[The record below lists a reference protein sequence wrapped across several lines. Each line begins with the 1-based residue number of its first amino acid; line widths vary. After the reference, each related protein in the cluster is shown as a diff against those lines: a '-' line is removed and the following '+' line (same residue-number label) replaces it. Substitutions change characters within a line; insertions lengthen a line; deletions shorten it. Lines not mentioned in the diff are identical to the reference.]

1 MISIHHVIRKLLSR
15 NSNYIVH
22 ECEKRD
28 GTKSQKVSGASFY
41 ICRNYRGKTG
51 RGEEMLGTSCAHP
64 EES

>member
-28 GTKSQKVSGASFY
+28 ETKSQKVSGASFY
-41 ICRNYRGKTG
+41 I
-51 RGEEMLGTSCAHP
+51 
-64 EES
+64 